1 MKYILLFLFFGISYS
16 LLAQFFFY
24 PDTLNHW
31 KIDTVKVNGVAS
43 EYCYSG
49 FLKSGPYADTVHT
62 QWIVLCDTNN
72 KMLSSMFFSPMGR
85 ASMNFDYSGLAW
97 GISMLGSPDLKEHYV
112 RSEPFHNRF
121 ISQEF
126 STEYKRLYI
135 YENGLLSSRSV
146 QKFLQGEWKQVEF
159 EMRDDSGEVDYIM
172 KLDDDGNGFSIQYR
186 NGKPAE
192 WLVFE
197 NFQELHK

>member
-1 MKYILLFLFFGISYS
+1 MKYILLFLFFGINYS

-31 KIDTVKVNGVAS
+31 NIDTVKVNGGAS
-43 EYCYSG
+43 GYCYSG
-49 FLKSGPYADTVHT
+49 FLKSGPYADTIHT
-62 QWIVLCDTNN
+62 QWIVICDTNN
-72 KMLSSMFFSPMGR
+72 RMLSSMFFSPMGR
-85 ASMNFDYSGLAW
+85 ASMNFDYSDLAW
-97 GISMLGSPDLKEHYV
+97 GIGILGSPDLKEHHV
-112 RSEPFHNRF
+112 RSEPYHNRF
-121 ISQEF
+121 ISEEF

-159 EMRDDSGEVDYIM
+159 EMRDDSGEVDFIM